1 VTRYL
6 TFLETPWE
14 GADTLASLFE
24 QSAKKNAG
32 NKCLGHRR
40 VIKREEYFDAK
51 SKRNF
56 EKLTLGEY
64 QFQTYQQVGH
74 SMCVPLAWFLLV
86 FPIHALNARLL

>member
-1 VTRYL
+1 MSVTVVSLRSPSTWPQSEPFYLLFRYL
-6 TFLETPWE
+6 TFLETPWD

-32 NKCLGHRR
+32 NNCLGHRP
-40 VIKREEYFDAK
+40 VIKREEIVDEK

-64 QFQTYQQVGH
+64 QFQTYQQVR
-74 SMCVPLAWFLLV
+74 
-86 FPIHALNARLL
+86 N